1 MNPKATIKANVGFK
15 PAATP
20 GTVTTVNLSD
30 IQSGKVKLPN
40 NSYNSAAAATTATAA
55 SDSNSNSNSSDC
67 VEETNKNKGPSKGFQ
82 K

>member
-1 MNPKATIKANVGFK
+1 MNPTATIKADVGFT
-15 PAATP
+15 PSATR

-40 NSYNSAAAATTATAA
+40 NNQ
-55 SDSNSNSNSSDC
+55 NSNNNNNDKGGEASNQS
-67 VEETNKNKGPSKGFQ
+67 KGPSKGFQ